1 MNTHALLKRNHT
13 ACFKLFHVQSFSS
26 SVLPF
31 QELLKKICMM
41 LNSTVQVSSF
51 EVFPLNDIVCLKI
64 CYSILIFECSV
75 EYQLMGR
82 VSV

>member
-1 MNTHALLKRNHT
+1 
-13 ACFKLFHVQSFSS
+13 
-26 SVLPF
+26 
-31 QELLKKICMM
+31 MM

-51 EVFPLNDIVCLKI
+51 EVFPLNDIVCLEI